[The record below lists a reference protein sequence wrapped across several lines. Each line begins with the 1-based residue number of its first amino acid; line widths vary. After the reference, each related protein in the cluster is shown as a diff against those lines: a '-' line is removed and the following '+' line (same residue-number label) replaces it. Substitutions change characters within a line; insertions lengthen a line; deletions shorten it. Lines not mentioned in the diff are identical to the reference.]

1 MSRAIGTTVFAAIT
15 LIAAA
20 PLTAHAQYDHAGHDH
35 PPLHVNDRVDD
46 CSVEFSSRLTQ
57 ASFRR
62 FVREFGSVSA
72 FKQAASASTLRK
84 GRLSIG
90 LELMSFN
97 VDEYSDAW
105 NDTFAHPND
114 HHPLGS
120 DLDFPKIKA
129 RYGITD
135 DADVGAFW
143 ARNPNANYGW
153 FGVDG
158 KWRVLSQERG
168 KPLSL
173 AVRGAYTKTLYVSD
187 MDMHAVTADVSV
199 ERRVRWGLRP
209 YLGVGADGVLARETS
224 GAVNLRNEAIL
235 APHAFTGVA
244 VTVRGRVDLGL
255 EFTAGPRPSTQIQV
269 AGLLF

>member
-1 MSRAIGTTVFAAIT
+1 MSRAKSSAYIAAII
-15 LIAAA
+15 LAAAA
-20 PLTAHAQYDHAGHDH
+20 PLQAQHDHSGHSH
-35 PPLHVNDRVDD
+35 PPLHVNAGLDD

-62 FVREFGSVSA
+62 FAREFGSVSA
-72 FKQAASASTLRK
+72 FKQAGSATVLRK
-84 GRLSIG
+84 GQLSIG

-97 VDEYSDAW
+97 VDEHADAW

-129 RYGITD
+129 RYGISD

-143 ARNPNANYGW
+143 AKNPKANYGW

-158 KWRVLSQERG
+158 KWRVLSQEKG

-187 MDMHAVTADVSV
+187 MDMHAITADVSV
-199 ERRVRWGLRP
+199 ERKVRWGLRP

-224 GAVNLRNEAIL
+224 SAVNLRDEAL
-235 APHAFTGVA
+235 VAPHAFTGVA
-244 VTVRGRVDLGL
+244 ATVLGRVDLAL
-255 EFTAGPRPSTQIQV
+255 EFTAGARPSTQIQV
-269 AGLLF
+269 AALLF